1 MWTASGYPRRG
12 RISGEEMMGNPE
24 QKSAARHALQEFALP
39 VAPMAM
45 PEQMLSRRSRSILLL
60 RPLFQWFALR

>member
-1 MWTASGYPRRG
+1 
-12 RISGEEMMGNPE
+12 MMGNPE